1 MGDTLKNLA
10 GRFARKQPQ
19 QIDQL
24 TEEAPIL
31 GIIPFEAASHDLW
44 NMYED
49 AEDIKGAGW
58 VEMNGPLPSLELSTT
73 LKKVDLAILGGEIEC
88 PEDTVNLFGG
98 KEAYFSKKLP
108 KIIRKSGMSAENRII
123 YDNFR
128 KFAIKNNKAVSA
140 GATGLGNTILAVRFV
155 SGETCGLYGP
165 KCFTQGTLLHTQS
178 LNGGELYKST
188 NASTNGVL
196 VYGLRL
202 KSYLGMQIG
211 NINSVG
217 AIVNIDKDNL
227 PSATM
232 IDDILADVRATPG
245 STYLFMHEKTRN
257 LLCRYKADS
266 LHISAGNKDM
276 DRMVTH
282 WNGIEIVTS
291 YNFLDN
297 GEKPVTLTS

>member
-1 MGDTLKNLA
+1 MGETLKNLA
-10 GRFARKQPQ
+10 TRFARKQPQ
-19 QIDQL
+19 QVDQL

-31 GIIPFEAASHDLW
+31 GVIPFEPASHDLW

-49 AEDIKGAGW
+49 VEDITGAGW
-58 VEMNGPLPSLELSTT
+58 VEMNAPLPELELSST

-88 PEDTVNLFGG
+88 PEDTANLFGG

-108 KIIRKSGMSAENRII
+108 KIIRKSGMSAEQRII

-128 KFAIKNNKAVSA
+128 AFAVQNKKAFSA
-140 GATGLGNTILAVRFV
+140 GGTGLGNSILAVRFV

-165 KCFTQGTLLHTQS
+165 QCFNQGTLLNTQS
-178 LNGGELYKST
+178 LNGGDLYKST
-188 NASTNGVL
+188 NPARNGVL

-202 KSYLGMQIG
+202 KSYLGIQIG
-211 NINSVG
+211 NKNSVS
-217 AIVNIDKDNL
+217 ALVNITASSI
-227 PSATM
+227 PTATM
-232 IDDILADVRATPG
+232 IDDMLAEVRATPG

-257 LLCRYKADS
+257 MLCKYKADS
-266 LHISAGNKDM
+266 LHISSGSKDV
-276 DRMVTH
+276 DRMITH

-297 GEKPVTLTS
+297 AEKAVTL